1 MQNSRSGS
9 ASATPASRIILHER
23 ERRNGHR
30 GCVVWL
36 TGLSAAGKSTVAV
49 GVERAL
55 FDGGWQ
61 ALILD
66 GDRVRHALC
75 SDLGFSGADRHENIR
90 RVGEV
95 AKLFAEAGFVCL
107 AAFISPYRAD
117 RDHVRRLMAPGRFI
131 EVFVNAPLA
140 VCEARDPK
148 GLYVRARQHRLKNFT
163 GITAP
168 YEPPPKPEIEL
179 NTDRLTV
186 AASVEKVLGHLQ
198 KHCSLGARVPAA
210 PSTNNQPAS
219 GVKHGGLLVRTGG
232 RRVKVTGAKC

>member
-1 MQNSRSGS
+1 MQYPRSGS
-9 ASATPASRIILHER
+9 ASTTPGSKINLRER

-36 TGLSAAGKSTVAV
+36 TGLSAAGKSTVAA

-55 FDGGWQ
+55 FDEGWQ
-61 ALILD
+61 ALMLD
-66 GDRVRHALC
+66 GDCLRHGLC

-107 AAFISPYRAD
+107 AALISPYRAD
-117 RDHVRRLMAPGRFI
+117 RDHVRRMMAPGRFI

-163 GITAP
+163 GISAP
-168 YEPPPKPEIEL
+168 YELPPKPEIEL

-186 AASVEKVLGHLQ
+186 AASVGKVLRHLQ
-198 KHCSLGARVPAA
+198 KFKA
-210 PSTNNQPAS
+210 
-219 GVKHGGLLVRTGG
+219 
-232 RRVKVTGAKC
+232 TGAKC